1 MAIDPKQLPNDPA
14 ALRQMVMS
22 LLEEVE
28 IKDRRLQ
35 QLQHWVESVSR
46 RTAGA
51 LRTAAGTGE

>member
-1 MAIDPKQLPNDPA
+1 MAIDPNELPSDPA
-14 ALRQMVMS
+14 ALRQIVIG

-28 IKDRRLQ
+28 TKERRLR

-51 LRTAAGTGE
+51 LRAAARARG